1 MFLLLTL
8 PILISGFFL
17 CHIHPIYKYK
27 LHRYE
32 GQYLYLKC
40 ATLGI
45 TCLFIASVSCLL
57 INKYFPSSFFVAS
70 YTINID
76 ISSYIEELIKST
88 TPEKNNSNDIYTLT
102 WVIVISISTLFVPP
116 IWSFLSYIRLCIK
129 HHAKGSDFFK
139 DTKLFVIAN
148 ILSDSPLD
156 NLLFKSSISKDD
168 SPLMLSLKDRKVYVG
183 QVISLGEPN
192 EVQGSDQEISII
204 PIMSGYR
211 DKDTLKVI
219 FNTKYDDVDE
229 DIYLTIR
236 QDDIVSATQFSF
248 DSYQKLNKSAS
259 VKKSFKKRISNHN

>member
-45 TCLFIASVSCLL
+45 ACVFVASAICLL
-57 INKYFPSSFFVAS
+57 INKYVSPSFHLLSVSF
-70 YTINID
+70 NLD
-76 ISSYIEELIKST
+76 IPNYIKDLIKST
-88 TPEKNNSNDIYTLT
+88 NQENTQLDIYNLT
-102 WVIVISISTLFVPP
+102 WIIVISIATLFIPP
-116 IWSFLSYIRLCIK
+116 LWSFLSYIRLCFK
-129 HHAKGSDFFK
+129 HRSKESDFFQ
-139 DTKLFVIAN
+139 DTKIFVIAN

-156 NLLFKSSISKDD
+156 NLLFTSSMSKDA

-183 QVISLGEPN
+183 QIISLGEPN
-192 EVQGSDQEISII
+192 ETQGSDQEISMI

-236 QDDIVSATQFSF
+236 QDDIVSATAFSF
-248 DSYQKLNKSAS
+248 DSYQKLK
-259 VKKSFKKRISNHN
+259 